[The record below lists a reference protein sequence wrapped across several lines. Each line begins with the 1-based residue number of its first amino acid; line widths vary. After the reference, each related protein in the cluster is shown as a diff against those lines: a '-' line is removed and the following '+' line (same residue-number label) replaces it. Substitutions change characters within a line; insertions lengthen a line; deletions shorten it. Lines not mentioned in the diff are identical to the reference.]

1 MLFLKKKRRQGEC
14 RTFAFSVVPP
24 TSLTY
29 ILIIKHGNANATKSG
44 QFIKWHNTQFLFF
57 KYMFIIGYK
66 QLTLMFII
74 TNKEFTT
81 LGNQIFEFMSGLY
94 PNLAEVDIEVIHT
107 DLTEDNVFGW
117 TTENNDQNEIEI
129 HNDLS
134 DEDYIITL
142 IHELIHVD
150 QNVRGLRDDEQRE
163 NEAYKLE
170 KRLADNFEKYRNAL
184 MVERMRQLYPER
196 NWEGVTLVKC
206 Y

>member
-1 MLFLKKKRRQGEC
+1 MFFNSDNNHIAE
-14 RTFAFSVVPP
+14 SVYVFMSVIFP
-24 TSLTY
+24 
-29 ILIIKHGNANATKSG
+29 
-44 QFIKWHNTQFLFF
+44 
-57 KYMFIIGYK
+57 
-66 QLTLMFII
+66 QLTE
-74 TNKEFTT
+74 T
-81 LGNQIFEFMSGLY
+81 
-94 PNLAEVDIEVIHT
+94 DIEVIHT

-117 TTENNDQNEIEI
+117 TLINNDQNEIEI

-184 MVERMRQLYPER
+184 MVERMKQLYPER